1 MGLQVGKRA
10 FGQLFSNPG
19 ARFLGHARR
28 HVGLTIAGTLLGC
41 RCIFSVTGHKGI
53 AGMKPVSWI
62 AYMASAFQGTIGKR
76 VSMIGKISD
85 EDLMKI
91 LWAISI
97 PTTTLVA
104 ILVTVFSVTRE
115 MTEVFP
121 HLYYLPIL
129 LNAYQNPRRAVPFA
143 GLLGGVYA
151 GLVYLLTGFAIDPFV
166 TALIRVLV
174 FIWVAAIVSYLAGNL
189 ERRNQVLSAM
199 NEIIAAAST
208 SATLDE
214 ILSTSGKK
222 IREIL
227 ASETVMVFLVDQDGK
242 QGILRY
248 QEGLPETVL
257 KDLGSINL
265 EGEPFRHILA
275 GGVPGITGDGHLF
288 GDILFPGIQS
298 FVVIPLPAGTQLLG
312 VIAAGCRKSTPLARD
327 EMRMLE
333 SVSRAIGSGVKKA
346 LLQEELGEAYTRAN
360 LYLDIMS
367 HDINNVNTVS
377 LGYAQLLGD
386 LVADKGREMLRK
398 LESAIS
404 QSVEII
410 HNVSTIRRIQ
420 ERSQENRVI
429 ALDPVIRSRAGP
441 PDRISTIHYEGTT
454 ASVCANS
461 LISEVFRNLIGNSAK
476 FGGPG
481 IQVWIK
487 SPMAET
493 RSPSRSRTTARASP
507 TS

>member
-1 MGLQVGKRA
+1 
-10 FGQLFSNPG
+10 
-19 ARFLGHARR
+19 
-28 HVGLTIAGTLLGC
+28 
-41 RCIFSVTGHKGI
+41 
-53 AGMKPVSWI
+53 
-62 AYMASAFQGTIGKR
+62 MASPSQRTIGKR

-151 GLVYLLTGFAIDPFV
+151 GLVYLLSGFAMDPFI

-227 ASETVMVFLVDQDGK
+227 ASETVMVFLVDPDGK
-242 QGILRY
+242 RGILHY
-248 QEGLPETVL
+248 QEGLPDAVL

-275 GGVPGITGDGHLF
+275 GGVPEITGDGHLF
-288 GDILFPGIQS
+288 GDIPFPGIRS

-312 VIAAGCRKSTPLARD
+312 VITAGCRKSSPLARD

-377 LGYAQLLGD
+377 LGYAQLLGE

-420 ERSQENRVI
+420 ERSQENRVMD
-429 ALDPVIRSRAGP
+429 LDPVIRSELDHQ
-441 PDRISTIHYEGTT
+441 PDISLHYEGTT

-481 IQVWIK
+481 VQVWIK
-487 SPMAET
+487 VTDGGDQVTVSVEDNGPGIPDELKPAIFNRFQRGKTT
-493 RSPSRSRTTARASP
+493 RSGKGLGLYICRMIVEGYGGRIWAGDRVEKEPKKGAAIRFTLRKTCTA
-507 TS
+507 

>member
-1 MGLQVGKRA
+1 
-10 FGQLFSNPG
+10 
-19 ARFLGHARR
+19 
-28 HVGLTIAGTLLGC
+28 
-41 RCIFSVTGHKGI
+41 
-53 AGMKPVSWI
+53 
-62 AYMASAFQGTIGKR
+62 
-76 VSMIGKISD
+76 MIGKISD
-85 EDLMKI
+85 EDIMKI
-91 LWAISI
+91 LWGISI

-115 MTEVFP
+115 MTDVFP
-121 HLYYLPIL
+121 HLYYLPII
-129 LNAYQNPRRAVPFA
+129 LNAYQNPRRALPFA

-151 GLVYLLTGFAIDPFV
+151 GLVYLLTGFAVDPFIK
-166 TALIRVLV
+166 ALIRVLV
-174 FIWVAAIVSYLAGNL
+174 FIWVAAIISYLSGNL
-189 ERRNQVLSAM
+189 ERRNQILSAM

-214 ILSTSGKK
+214 ILSTSGKR

-227 ASETVMVFLVDQDGK
+227 RSETVMVFLVDQDGK
-242 QGILRY
+242 QASLRY
-248 QEGLPETVL
+248 QEGLPDAVQR
-257 KDLGSINL
+257 DLGSINL
-265 EGEPFRHILA
+265 QGEPLRHILA
-275 GGVPGITGDGHLF
+275 GGVPEITCEGCLF
-288 GDILFPGIQS
+288 GDIPFPGIQS

-312 VIAAGCRKSTPLARD
+312 VIAAGCRKTSPLAQD

-377 LGYAQLLGD
+377 LGYAQLLVD
-386 LVADKGREMLRK
+386 LVTDRGREMLRK

-420 ERSQENRVI
+420 ERSQENRVMD
-429 ALDPVIRSRAGP
+429 LDPVIRSELDHL
-441 PDRISTIHYEGTT
+441 PDISIHYDGTT

-481 IQVWIK
+481 IQLWIRVIDDEGRVTVSVEDNGPGIPDELK
-487 SPMAET
+487 PVIFNRFQRGKTT
-493 RSPSRSRTTARASP
+493 RSGKGLGLYICRMIIEGYGGRIWVADRVEKEPGKGAAIRFTLRKSCTA
-507 TS
+507 

>member
-1 MGLQVGKRA
+1 
-10 FGQLFSNPG
+10 
-19 ARFLGHARR
+19 
-28 HVGLTIAGTLLGC
+28 
-41 RCIFSVTGHKGI
+41 
-53 AGMKPVSWI
+53 
-62 AYMASAFQGTIGKR
+62 
-76 VSMIGKISD
+76 MIGKISD
-85 EDLMKI
+85 EGIMKI
-91 LWAISI
+91 LWGISI

-104 ILVTVFSVTRE
+104 IVVTVVSVTRE
-115 MTEVFP
+115 MTDVFP

-129 LNAYQNPRRAVPFA
+129 LNAYRNPRKALPFA
-143 GLLGGVYA
+143 LLLGAVYA
-151 GLVYLLTGFAIDPFV
+151 GLVFLLTGFDMDDLV
-166 TALIRVLV
+166 KALIRVLV
-174 FIWVAAIVSYLAGNL
+174 FIWVAAIISYLSGNL
-189 ERRNQVLSAM
+189 ERRNQILSAM

-208 SATLDE
+208 SATLDG
-214 ILSTSGKK
+214 ILSTAGKR

-227 ASETVMVFLVDQDGK
+227 RSETVMVFLVSQDGK
-242 QGILRY
+242 RASLRY
-248 QEGLPETVL
+248 QEGLPDTAQR
-257 KDLGSINL
+257 DLGSINL

-275 GGVPGITGDGHLF
+275 GGVPEITGDGHLF
-288 GDILFPGIQS
+288 GDIPSPGIQS

-312 VIAAGCRKSTPLARD
+312 VIAAGCRKQSPLARD

-377 LGYAQLLGD
+377 LGYAQLLGE
-386 LVADKGREMLRK
+386 LVTGKGREMLRK

-420 ERSQENRVI
+420 ERSQENRVMD
-429 ALDPVIRSRAGP
+429 LDMVIRSEVDHQ
-441 PDRISTIHYEGTT
+441 PDISLHYEGTT

-461 LISEVFRNLIGNSAK
+461 LILEVFRNLIGNSVK

-481 IQVWIK
+481 VQVWIK
-487 SPMAET
+487 VNDERDRVTVSIEDNGPGIPDELKPAIFNRFQRGKST
-493 RSPSRSRTTARASP
+493 RSGKGLGLYICRMIIEGYGGRIWVGDRVEKEPGKGAAIRFTLRKSCTA
-507 TS
+507 

>member
-1 MGLQVGKRA
+1 ME
-10 FGQLFSNPG
+10 FP
-19 ARFLGHARR
+19 
-28 HVGLTIAGTLLGC
+28 
-41 RCIFSVTGHKGI
+41 
-53 AGMKPVSWI
+53 
-62 AYMASAFQGTIGKR
+62 FQGTIR
-76 VSMIGKISD
+76 EPVSMIGKLSD
-85 EDLMKI
+85 EGIIKV

-104 ILVTVFSVTRE
+104 FLVTVFSVTRE
-115 MTEVFP
+115 MTDVFP
-121 HLYYLPIL
+121 HLYYLPII
-129 LNAYQNPRRAVPFA
+129 LNAYQNPKRALPFA

-151 GLVYLLTGFAIDPFV
+151 GLVYLLTGFAVDPLVKAF
-166 TALIRVLV
+166 IRVLV
-174 FIWVAAIVSYLAGNL
+174 FIWVAAIISYLSGNL
-189 ERRNQVLSAM
+189 ERRNQILSAM

-214 ILSTSGKK
+214 ILSTSGKR

-227 ASETVMVFLVDQDGK
+227 ASEMVMVFLVDKDGK
-242 QGILRY
+242 RASLRY
-248 QEGLPETVL
+248 QEGLPGAIQT
-257 KDLGSINL
+257 DLGSVNL

-275 GGVPGITGDGHLF
+275 GGVPEITCERCLF
-288 GDILFPGIQS
+288 GDIPFPGIQS

-312 VIAAGCRKSTPLARD
+312 VITAGCRKPSPLARD

-377 LGYAQLLGD
+377 LGYAQLLVD
-386 LVADKGREMLRK
+386 LVTDKGREMLRK

-420 ERSQENRVI
+420 EASQGNRQMD
-429 ALDPVIRSRAGP
+429 LDPVIRSEL
-441 PDRISTIHYEGTT
+441 DHQHEITLHYDGTT
-454 ASVCANS
+454 VSVCANS

-481 IQVWIK
+481 IRVWIRVIDEGDHVTVSIEDNGPGIPDELK
-487 SPMAET
+487 PVIFNRFQRGKT
-493 RSPSRSRTTARASP
+493 SRSGKGLGLYISRMIIEGYGGRIWVADRVEKEPKKGAAIRFTLRKNCTA
-507 TS
+507 